1 MPWATAGCKINGE
14 KFGIQ
19 NEFFEKNTYDFL
31 LIVSNDRGY
40 QSLNLQENSVLCP
53 ESTLVATNRADKQT
67 DTGIQPIPHCVR
79 RVQAELTG
87 VVAADVN
94 KKSHVVVIARPELRR

>member
-40 QSLNLQENSVLCP
+40 
-53 ESTLVATNRADKQT
+53 
-67 DTGIQPIPHCVR
+67 
-79 RVQAELTG
+79 
-87 VVAADVN
+87 
-94 KKSHVVVIARPELRR
+94 